1 VSASGPSDQLVH
13 IDNMS
18 CAPYVRDMTRESN
31 LAWAAAVVTL
41 GLTGVSSILSVG
53 SMWGLN
59 HLAFLHNWWLWAL
72 LGTTVIVTI
81 IAFSPGAENRQR
93 VNSWIECAHK
103 SGALYSE
110 IGISLLFG
118 LLYYLFLSETHFLGD
133 GYTLTSVYGVE
144 GSFIRRWPEPGS
156 YVLIRVIQH
165 FHFLGGENRETLI
178 QAMQLLS
185 IGSGIAF
192 VFCSLRLPRYF
203 SDSLRVH
210 ALASITLISGTIY
223 MMLAVRYLK
232 TGKGLALTL
241 IFFALAALV
250 HFQALAFAQGVAL
263 LVSLRYFPTKMQK
276 LLEAT
281 RLRWWFLL
289 GLGTGILITSAMA
302 EHTHTNIFL
311 HLFDFRQP
319 THGYAALSWMHILD
333 LINQTFVIYPGV
345 LMLVTVILSSHHSS
359 AKDRVTTFLGLT
371 SLGSLLFLIT
381 VDPVL
386 GMARDWDLMSFPL
399 LPIGLY
405 ILYKYNGHLRTATPR
420 VILMY
425 LLVCAFATAA
435 FIASNV
441 SRLPSEARFA
451 SLLQHYGSKDESG
464 WAILDY
470 YYLNEGRS
478 KDVISF
484 SQEMLSR
491 GIREADAHYALGKA
505 YRRQGDVGA
514 AVNHFESATRLKSG
528 NPRWL
533 NDLGQAYLDRGRVEN
548 ALAALRE
555 SRRLAP
561 SWTVSLESLALVAI
575 RTNDY
580 EKATSYADTLF
591 MQDPHS
597 PGGYLIYMVVE
608 LNRGNSIEAARHYE
622 DFGKFG
628 TRRSDYLKIR
638 DHYGPVINGSAK
650 E

>member
-1 VSASGPSDQLVH
+1 
-13 IDNMS
+13 
-18 CAPYVRDMTRESN
+18 MTRESN

-41 GLTGVSSILSVG
+41 GLIGVFSILSVG

-59 HLAFLHNWWLWAL
+59 HLAFLRSWWLWAI

-93 VNSWIECAHK
+93 VNSWIERPLK

-165 FHFLGGENRETLI
+165 FLGGENRETLI

-210 ALASITLISGTIY
+210 ALASITLISSGAMLLYFGYVEYYHVLWAIGTIY

-232 TGKGLALTL
+232 TGKGLVLTL
-241 IFFALAALV
+241 ICFALAALV
-250 HFQALAFAQGVAL
+250 HFQALALAPGVAL

-505 YRRQGDVGA
+505 YRRLGDVGA

-533 NDLGQAYLDRGRVEN
+533 NDLGQAYLDQARVEQ
-548 ALAALRE
+548 ALAALRK
-555 SRRLAP
+555 SRSLAP
-561 SWTVSLESLALVAI
+561 SWTVPLESLALVAI
-575 RTNDY
+575 RTSDY

-591 MQDPHS
+591 LQDPHS
-597 PGGYLIYMVVE
+597 PGGHLIYMVVE

-622 DFGKFG
+622 DFCRFGK
-628 TRRSDYLKIR
+628 RRSDYGRIR
-638 DHYGPVINGSAK
+638 DSYGPALGVSTRK
-650 E
+650 